1 MIRAKDIH
9 KYYDQLH
16 VLKGVNLHIQKG
28 EIVSIVG
35 ASGAGKTT
43 LAIELLEQLGVQGE
57 KQSPTYTYM
66 QIYTNQS
73 GKNFYHFDLYRL
85 PDKQAFL
92 FAGFDEFLY
101 QPNALVLI
109 EWPAIINDLLDHAV
123 CSIDIEYIDD
133 KTRKI
138 DWQIK

>member
-1 MIRAKDIH
+1 MKHFSRIYTQNDLRSVVQEIIQSCKDVQIITL
-9 KYYDQLH
+9 QGSL
-16 VLKGVNLHIQKG
+16 
-28 EIVSIVG
+28 
-35 ASGAGKTT
+35 GAGKTT